1 MNNEPLNSPED
12 TFVGSCFADYRS
24 ALLGAELVYNDEST
38 HRFYADGRTVHTR
51 GLSTT
56 TGTWRLT
63 RGGKLTL
70 SWPNRHR
77 KSFHIGW
84 ARDDTVVVGLSL
96 TERTSG
102 ETTIGRFRF
111 VIDSPGALSQE

>member
-70 SWPNRHR
+70 SWPDGHR
-77 KSFHIGW
+77 KSFYIGW
-84 ARDDTVVVGLSL
+84 ARDGTVVVGLSL
-96 TERTSG
+96 TDRASG

-111 VIDSPGALSQE
+111 VSERPGTPSPE